1 MLDCTHLDR
10 RTDEQGHERL
20 YCEAMERYIPP
31 KSGFA
36 AVCRGEAR
44 APRAAVCAVFE
55 PLDTGTTDGRRSG
68 ETGGG
73 TD

>member
-1 MLDCTHLDR
+1 
-10 RTDEQGHERL
+10 
-20 YCEAMERYIPP
+20 MERYIPP